1 MPEVDVAWSCDAE
14 HRVKALTLRQHNVL
28 DEGGVWPLATEVLL
42 GYADAR
48 SMRLRAQLTGETA
61 EVPEAI
67 GKACPAYIFANDE
80 DYAYGLFLL
89 DDRSRAY
96 VLKHMGGISDVFE
109 RALLWGSVWD
119 SVRFASLAPREY
131 LSVALR
137 NIPSETDETLV
148 RSLGARSTTALHR
161 YVNPSTRRDFVPEF
175 ESLAID
181 KMIHSS
187 EQDLRIMW
195 FRTLVGMSSTPV
207 ALDELKALLNGKAA
221 IPAVQLR
228 SLDRWNMVATLIAQS
243 DREANEVYEAEKRR
257 DHTGDGL
264 KYSYT
269 SAAAKP
275 DASTKKWYFDDYL
288 HNPSRPEDWVSDSLG
303 EFNEWNQ
310 DELTLPYLHP
320 ALDALPEIKQQRKI
334 FFVLDWI
341 GAFIDGQQSPAADA
355 EVHAWLDRAHLDP
368 DLRLKV
374 LEIVDELDR
383 TVKIRQRFP

>member
-1 MPEVDVAWSCDAE
+1 M
-14 HRVKALTLRQHNVL
+14 
-28 DEGGVWPLATEVLL
+28 
-42 GYADAR
+42 
-48 SMRLRAQLTGETA
+48 
-61 EVPEAI
+61 PEAI

-89 DDRSRAY
+89 DDSSRAY
-96 VLKHMGGISDVFE
+96 VLEHIGAISDVFE
-109 RALLWGSVWD
+109 RALLWRSVWH
-119 SVRFASLAPREY
+119 SVRFASLAPRQY

-161 YVNPSTRRDFVPEF
+161 HVNPSTRREFVPQF
-175 ESLAID
+175 ESPAID
-181 KMIHSS
+181 KMIHSP

-195 FRTLVGMSSTPV
+195 FRTLVGVSSTPV

-221 IPAVQLR
+221 IPGVQLR
-228 SLDRWNMVATLIAQS
+228 SLDRWNMVAMLIAQG
-243 DREANEVYEAEKRR
+243 DRDASEVYEAEKRR

-288 HNPSRPEDWVSDSLG
+288 HNPSRQEDWVSDSLG

-310 DELTLPYLHP
+310 DELTLPYLRP
-320 ALDALPEIKQQRKI
+320 ALDALPQMKQQRRI
-334 FFVLDWI
+334 FFVLNWI
-341 GAFIDGQQSPAADA
+341 GAFIDGQQSAAADA
-355 EVHAWLDRAHLDP
+355 EVHAWLDGTQLDP

-374 LEIVDELDR
+374 LQILDELDR
-383 TVKIRQRFP
+383 TVKIRRRFP